1 MPDDDLS
8 ADEQEALESASD
20 ELEAQEEVEE
30 TNAEA
35 GNSPSPS
42 LQSGDG
48 GMEAAGAEAG
58 WQNTLQEAGFQTF
71 DNVDNAVSA
80 LVESNRQRDS
90 QIQQY
95 ADQIRFYQDQ
105 LNSRQQY
112 AQPAAQAPEQP
123 KPSDPLSEIVDGWED
138 PSFANQW
145 IETDHEGNRYIS
157 DEADDETREKILG
170 IDRNL
175 KKWQQVLQDPRAF
188 AKAIDQRVDAMIAER
203 FESNYQQKQHQA
215 QENQVVDAFVSNN
228 ANWLYVK
235 DPATGE
241 FVTDPRTGEFVYT
254 DQGHQFLGHMNNVAQ
269 DGVSSVSSQ
278 IRYASMAMGLG
289 SGAQSVQGT
298 DSGAPQS
305 SASMAQQ
312 QRAAMRGRTNTA
324 RGRQAS
330 FNGVS
335 TEPASGN
342 AGRNQMSF
350 GEETLA
356 AMKAGE

>member
-8 ADEQEALESASD
+8 AEEQEALESASD
-20 ELEAQEEVEE
+20 ELDAQGEVEE

-35 GNSPSPS
+35 GNSPSPT
-42 LQSGDG
+42 LQSGG
-48 GMEAAGAEAG
+48 GGTEAAEAEAG
-58 WQNTLQEAGFQTF
+58 WQSTLQEAGFQTF
-71 DNVDNAVSA
+71 DNVDNAVNA

-95 ADQIRFYQDQ
+95 ADQLRFYQDQ
-105 LNSRQQY
+105 LNSRQQTTQQEQY
-112 AQPAAQAPEQP
+112 SPEPQ

-145 IETDHEGNRYIS
+145 IETDHEGNRFIS
-157 DEADDETREKILG
+157 EEADDETREKILG

-188 AKAIDQRVDAMIAER
+188 AKAIDQRVDAMIADR
-203 FESNYQQKQHQA
+203 FESNYQQKQSQA
-215 QENQVVDAFVSNN
+215 QEDQAVDSFVSSN

-241 FVTDPRTGEFVYT
+241 FVTDPRTGEFVYS
-254 DQGHQFLGHMNNVAQ
+254 DHGSQFLGHMNSVAK

-289 SGAQSVQGT
+289 SGSQSGQAAS
-298 DSGAPQS
+298 SGAPES
-305 SASMAQQ
+305 SASMAQN
-312 QRAAMRGRTNTA
+312 QRAAMRGRSNTA
-324 RGRQAS
+324 RGRQSS

-342 AGRNQMSF
+342 AGRNEMSF